1 MNKHLFLMMMTAAA
15 MTFAGCGKDDTADD
29 AADDSVIKNGTTPP
43 LASSTQTWK
52 FGTLTWSD
60 LIKCPE
66 CNKSSFTSSN
76 TEPQCRSYAGR
87 YYYNWAYVNAN
98 KNTLCPS
105 PWRVP
110 TAEDFNSLGSH
121 TTWPVLISEWG
132 YGGDAYGS
140 SMEGV
145 STYAYYWSSTQ
156 HPSSTSSAYRLF
168 YRSSNLYVDTYP
180 KYYGFQVRC
189 VAGTY

>member
-1 MNKHLFLMMMTAAA
+1 MKKSLFLMLIAAAA
-15 MTFAGCGKDDTADD
+15 MTFAGCGKDDDTDD
-29 AADDSVIKNGTTPP
+29 VADDSVIENSTTPP

-66 CNKSSFTSSN
+66 CNKNSFTYSS
-76 TEPQCRSYAGR
+76 TDPQCRSYAGR
-87 YYYNWAYVNAN
+87 YYYNWPYVKANAA
-98 KNTLCPS
+98 TLCPS

-132 YGGDAYGS
+132 YGGYANS
-140 SMEGV
+140 SDMSSVTSG
-145 STYAYYWSSTQ
+145 AFYWSSTQ
-156 HPSSTSSAYRLF
+156 
-168 YRSSNLYVDTYP
+168 RSSYPTDNAYYLSYYSGNLVVSYTEKRV
-180 KYYGFQVRC
+180 GHQVRC
-189 VAGTY
+189 VK